1 MDDFLFD
8 ADSALDALINEG
20 IQEDED
26 QDKPFDSWLKSSQ
39 DF

>member
-20 IQEDED
+20 IQEDQETD
-26 QDKPFDSWLKSSQ
+26 FDTFLKSTT
-39 DF
+39 DY